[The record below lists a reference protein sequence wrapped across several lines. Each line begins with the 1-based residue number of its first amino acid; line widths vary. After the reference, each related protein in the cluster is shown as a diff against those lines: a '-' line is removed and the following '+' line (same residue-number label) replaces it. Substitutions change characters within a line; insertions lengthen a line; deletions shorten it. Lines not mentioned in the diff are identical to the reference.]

1 MKSSAQN
8 PIMRQLKLMEAQLNE
23 IQCHMIKDTVLN
35 WWQIVLPDGQ
45 KIAIEHAGGGH
56 WIFRANGL
64 EKSHPVVR
72 LAVLRAIAEGCRL

>member
-1 MKSSAQN
+1 M
-8 PIMRQLKLMEAQLNE
+8 
-23 IQCHMIKDTVLN
+23 LN

-64 EKSHPVVR
+64 EKSHPEVR
-72 LAVLRAIAEGCRL
+72 IAVLRAIAEGCRR

>member
-1 MKSSAQN
+1 
-8 PIMRQLKLMEAQLNE
+8 MRQLKLMEAQLSE
-23 IQCHMIKDTVLN
+23 IQCQLIKATVLN

-64 EKSHPVVR
+64 EKSHPEVR
-72 LAVLRAIAEGCRL
+72 LAVLRAIAEGCRR

>member
-1 MKSSAQN
+1 
-8 PIMRQLKLMEAQLNE
+8 MRQLKLMEVQLNE
-23 IQCHMIKDTVLN
+23 IQCHLIKATVLN

-64 EKSHPVVR
+64 EKSYPEVR
-72 LAVLRAIAEGCRL
+72 LAVLRAIAQGCHR